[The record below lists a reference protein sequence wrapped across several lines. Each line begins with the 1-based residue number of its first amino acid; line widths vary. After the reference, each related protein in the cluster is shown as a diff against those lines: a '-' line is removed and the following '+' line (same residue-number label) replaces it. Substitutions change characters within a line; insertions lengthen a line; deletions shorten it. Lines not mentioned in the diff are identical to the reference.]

1 MSCPAL
7 EIICKILHINKCCN
21 SSIFTILPS
30 FSSTA
35 LLPCLKAPPL
45 PQAHTLLQ
53 PALLLTSNLPTP
65 SFSPLKMLFQYDQVA
80 NNAIVSP
87 SSSHTIQSTAL
98 LQLQFQLTAEVVAE
112 VVVVVIVVIVV
123 VVVAVVVVHG
133 HHH

>member
-1 MSCPAL
+1 M
-7 EIICKILHINKCCN
+7 
-21 SSIFTILPS
+21 
-30 FSSTA
+30 
-35 LLPCLKAPPL
+35 
-45 PQAHTLLQ
+45 
-53 PALLLTSNLPTP
+53 
-65 SFSPLKMLFQYDQVA
+65 A

-112 VVVVVIVVIVV
+112 VVVVVVVVIVV